1 MTDEQYIDDLF
12 AQAKRLGWNGA
23 GSFWGLCDFAGIPD
37 RLGYPCLGPNRTEEI
52 QIVSAAIRSRLLERE
67 RQQAARFADAHY
79 RLQVSV
85 AIATCIAVVAI
96 IACLLLSGCLT
107 ATKFHRW
114 ESALLGWAR
123 KGGPECKEAVK
134 PASKY
139 LANANRTL
147 QDATS
152 AADVQSDQEAKKL
165 MTEAARKCGERV
177 P

>member
-1 MTDEQYIDDLF
+1 MSDTTKAELAYERAELEY
-12 AQAKRLGWNGA
+12 KRGVRAAVLIIA
-23 GSFWGLCDFAGIPD
+23 GLCGLCVLA
-37 RLGYPCLGPNRTEEI
+37 
-52 QIVSAAIRSRLLERE
+52 S
-67 RQQAARFADAHY
+67 
-79 RLQVSV
+79 
-85 AIATCIAVVAI
+85 
-96 IACLLLSGCLT
+96 LSGCLT
-107 ATKFHRW
+107 AAKIHRW

-152 AADVQSDQEAKKL
+152 AADVQSDGEAKKL
-165 MTEAARKCGERV
+165 MTEASSKCGERM